1 MSRTAAG
8 SAKLVSGTAAG
19 SAKLNFALVRAAA
32 GRRLLTAFG
41 LVLTLDTLCL
51 GLSSGCAS
59 ESTRLALDVQRRADE
74 VQEAVFD
81 RQHEALCVLLYR
93 DLVGRLAEA
102 GPALTP
108 AQRAALND
116 VWNDRDLIEFWTIQH
131 ERAKALRVVGV
142 DAKLASDQPVIDL
155 LIKAIEARADRAKQ
169 SLAAQAGTQ
178 AAEHITGE

>member
-1 MSRTAAG
+1 MSRTTAG
-8 SAKLVSGTAAG
+8 SAKM
-19 SAKLNFALVRAAA
+19 NCALRRSVAR
-32 GRRLLTAFG
+32 RRLLAA
-41 LVLTLDTLCL
+41 L
-51 GLSSGCAS
+51 GLLLTCGCAS

-108 AQRAALND
+108 GQRAALND
-116 VWNDRDLIEFWTIQH
+116 VWNDRDLVEFWTIQH